1 MYFCG
6 QFNLDDW
13 DDSAAYC
20 IIDDFDIKFFPQ
32 WKSFLGCQREF
43 VLTDKYRKKRTVKW
57 GKPTIWLCN
66 PEYDPRPA
74 LPYSRGWLDLNCE
87 FVELAKPLFNL

>member
-13 DDSAAYC
+13 DDGARYC
-20 IIDDFDIKFFPQ
+20 VLDDFDVKFFPQ
-32 WKSFLGCQREF
+32 WKSFLGSQKCF
-43 VLTDKYRKKRTVKW
+43 VLTDKYRKKRTVNW

-66 PEYDPRPA
+66 PECDPRKYLVFA
-74 LPYSRGWLDLNCE
+74 LDWIDANCVI
-87 FVELAKPLFNL
+87 VELEEKLY